1 MGKTRSLQALWA
13 ALALA
18 PVLAIAT
25 PASARPPVVVELYTA
40 QGCAACSKANETL
53 ADLSDD
59 PGVLALTFPVDYW
72 DYLGWEDTFARPE
85 FAVRQRA
92 YLGKLAMR
100 DVYTPQVV
108 VDGRAQVSGARP
120 EAVTG
125 LVATEAKAA
134 RNPPVMVF
142 VRGGDHVAVGSGPSP
157 RGGGEVWLV
166 RYDPRPQEVD
176 VRRGENRGQTLVQKN
191 VVREIVKLGA
201 WSGRPKLYRLPPQT
215 DDDLA
220 SVVLLQGAKGGR
232 ILGVL
237 TDKDD

>member
-1 MGKTRSLQALWA
+1 MGKSLSCRALWA
-13 ALALA
+13 ALALV
-18 PVLAIAT
+18 PVLAIAA

-85 FAVRQRA
+85 FAARQRA
-92 YLGKLAMR
+92 YLGKLALR

-120 EAVTG
+120 DAVEK
-125 LVATEAKAA
+125 LVDEHERAA
-134 RNPPVMVF
+134 RNPPDMEF

-201 WSGRPKLYRLPPQT
+201 WSGRPKLYRLPPET
-215 DDDLA
+215 DDELA
-220 SVVLLQGAKGGR
+220 NVILLQGAKGGR

-237 TDKDD
+237 AEKED

>member
-1 MGKTRSLQALWA
+1 MGKTPSCRALWA
-13 ALALA
+13 VLALIPALALGA
-18 PVLAIAT
+18 

-53 ADLSDD
+53 ADLADD

-85 FAVRQRA
+85 FAARQRA

-120 EAVTG
+120 DAVEKLIDEHERG
-125 LVATEAKAA
+125 A
-134 RNPPVMVF
+134 RNPPDMEFRVDGRV
-142 VRGGDHVAVGSGPSP
+142 GVGSGPSP
-157 RGGGEVWLV
+157 RGGAEVWLV
-166 RYDPRPQEVD
+166 RYDPRAQEID

-191 VVREIVKLGA
+191 VVREIVRLGT
-201 WSGRPKLYRLPPQT
+201 WSGRPKLYRPTPNADSALK
-215 DDDLA
+215 
-220 SVVLLQGAKGGR
+220 SVILLQGAKGGR

-237 TDKDD
+237 TEKDD